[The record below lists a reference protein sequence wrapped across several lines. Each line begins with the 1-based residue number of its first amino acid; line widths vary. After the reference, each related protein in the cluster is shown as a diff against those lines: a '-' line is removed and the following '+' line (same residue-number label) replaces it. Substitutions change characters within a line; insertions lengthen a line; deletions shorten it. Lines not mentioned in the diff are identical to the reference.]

1 MDPFY
6 ICRCNA
12 HCCCQHFVLEKNW
25 QNEFYVTDGCR
36 ISFAVIVII
45 IIVFI
50 KASVHH
56 IDIHKYQQYMQYNMS
71 FVAMALIWNISF
83 FNFILFFFTSTS
95 HEWRKKYVRLFIH
108 PVWCL
113 LQNKKRKKLTSVY
126 VGLAKKVVS

>member
-12 HCCCQHFVLEKNW
+12 HWCCQHFVLGKSW
-25 QNEFYVTDGCR
+25 QNEFYLTDGCR
-36 ISFAVIVII
+36 ISFAVMVVII

-83 FNFILFFFTSTS
+83 FNFILFFF
-95 HEWRKKYVRLFIH
+95 V
-108 PVWCL
+108 L
-113 LQNKKRKKLTSVY
+113 LPPAMNGEKNMSVY
-126 VGLAKKVVS
+126 LYILFDVCYKKNWHLYMSVWPKR